1 MLTKI
6 LTNTY
11 SLLKYLFY
19 ILYFAALLGV
29 WSNAPMYLNLVN
41 ESFKIFVAVVLIYFF
56 NPLKKTQCTD
66 FHREIVFSA
75 ALFLIFSSSISSILH
90 SFI

>member
-11 SLLKYLFY
+11 SLLKYLVY

-29 WSNAPMYLNLVN
+29 WSNAPC
-41 ESFKIFVAVVLIYFF
+41 I
-56 NPLKKTQCTD
+56 
-66 FHREIVFSA
+66 
-75 ALFLIFSSSISSILH
+75 
-90 SFI
+90 